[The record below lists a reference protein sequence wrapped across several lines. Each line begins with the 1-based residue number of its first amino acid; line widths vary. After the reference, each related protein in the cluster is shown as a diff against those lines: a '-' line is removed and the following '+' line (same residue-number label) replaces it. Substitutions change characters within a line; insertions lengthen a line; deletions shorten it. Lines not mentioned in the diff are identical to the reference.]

1 MRILL
6 SDIAPQLRPQL
17 RYALQRE
24 PWVTAVLSDV
34 PEPAFDDPGGSYE
47 PFPAAVGDVA
57 PAGDLTA
64 RVGAARADL
73 LVLDWDLASPLPAGT
88 LESLKSSFP
97 RTQVVALSTRP
108 EERAAAM
115 AAGVDLFLATDSTP
129 EAAVEALRSAVRPG

>member
-6 SDIAPQLRPQL
+6 SEMAPQMRAQV

-24 PWVTAVLSDV
+24 SWVTAVMSDV

-64 RVGAARADL
+64 RVGAARPDL
-73 LVLDWDLASPLPAGT
+73 LLLDWDIAAPLPAGT
-88 LESLKSSFP
+88 LESVKASFP
-97 RTQVVALSTRP
+97 RVQVAAVSA
-108 EERAAAM
+108 RAAERG
-115 AAGVDLFLATDSTP
+115 AALGAGIDLFIIADGTP
-129 EAAVEALRSAVRPG
+129 EGVVEGLREALRR